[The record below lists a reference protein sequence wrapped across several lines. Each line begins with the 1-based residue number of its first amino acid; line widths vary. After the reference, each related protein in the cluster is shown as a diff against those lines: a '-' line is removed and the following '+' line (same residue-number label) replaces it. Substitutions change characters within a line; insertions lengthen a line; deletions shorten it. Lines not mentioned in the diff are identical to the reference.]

1 MEALGINW
9 KILIGQLI
17 NFAILFFLLKRF
29 AYKPFLSILEKRRTK
44 IEEGIKK
51 SEQAEKSLQE
61 IRILGEDIKKKGED
75 QARKVLRESEAKA
88 SAVAQGIVSSA
99 ENEKEK
105 IIEQARLAAEREIAA
120 AKEKHQKTMVE
131 NAFLVAEKFLAEKMD
146 EKQDKKLLE
155 KIVSE
160 IK

>member
-51 SEQAEKSLQE
+51 SERAEKSLQE
-61 IRILGEDIKKKGED
+61 IRVLGEDIKKKGED
-75 QARKVLRESEAKA
+75 RARKVLRESEAKA

-105 IIEQARLAAEREIAA
+105 IIEQARLAAESEIAA

-131 NAFLVAEKFLAEKMD
+131 NAFLVAEKFLAEKLD